1 MSSLLEITPSTIVAR
16 LATGNLKACTPAE
29 ILALLG
35 IAGTPVSGPVS
46 STDNALARFD
56 LATGTIIQNSVAILT
71 DAGALSGITSLV
83 MGGALS
89 GITTLGMSGDLTVG
103 GTVDSRD
110 IAADGAILDA
120 IEPGADI
127 TDEANVTTAL
137 SGATPGVV
145 TPTVSDSLF
154 LQDATD
160 SNALKLATV
169 QTIVDLAGGGGAVT
183 NLLYNGNF
191 NIWQRGTTFTGIVDA
206 YGPDRWAWRDVGAGV
221 VDLLRSTDVP
231 DGLSVYSCHIDVT
244 TADASLAATDFY
256 GLEYRIEGFDSI
268 PLGFGTADAT
278 SVAIS
283 FWVKSTKTG
292 IHSVALQNSAVNRSY
307 VAEYTVDVTDTWEK
321 KSVVIAGDT
330 SGTWLKDTGIGVAV
344 IFALAAGTNFTGTAG
359 AWNAADD
366 KASTNQVNS
375 MDNAANNFRLAQVQ
389 LEVGNIASD
398 FATRP
403 FTDEYRLCKRYFQKT
418 FPLDVTPATGT
429 GQEGTLSYRALFAGT
444 NPYQF
449 LMELDTE
456 MRLDPGGGTVT
467 FYNPVNANTNWYN
480 YSDVGDSGTPS
491 GLSTASNAKRVYIA
505 NPQVA
510 TDGAHEF
517 LALHVTLDI
526 EL

>member
-16 LATGNLKACTPAE
+16 LATGDLKPATPAE
-29 ILALLG
+29 ILTLLG
-35 IAGTPVSGPVS
+35 IAGTPVAGPAS

-56 LATGTIIQNSVAILT
+56 LATGTLLQNSVAILT

-103 GTVDSRD
+103 GTVDTRD

-137 SGATPGVV
+137 SGATPGLV
-145 TPTVSDSLF
+145 TPTVLDSLF
-154 LQDATD
+154 IQDATD
-160 SNALKLATV
+160 SDALKLATV

-231 DGLSVYSCHIDVT
+231 DGLSVYSCQIDVT

-256 GLEYRIEGFDSI
+256 GLEYRIEGLDAI
-268 PLGFGTADAT
+268 PLGFGTADAV

-283 FWVKSTKTG
+283 FWVKSAKTG

-307 VAEYTVDVTDTWEK
+307 VAEYTVSVADTWEQ
-321 KSVVIAGDT
+321 KSVIIAGDT
-330 SGTWLKDTGIGVAV
+330 SGTWLKTNGIGVAV

-366 KASTNQVNS
+366 KASTNQVNV
-375 MDNAANNFRLAQVQ
+375 MDNAANNFRLSQVQ
-389 LEVGNIASD
+389 LEVGTAAGA
-398 FATRP
+398 FAPRP
-403 FTDEYRLCKRYFQKT
+403 FGDDLELCKRYFQKT
-418 FPLDVTPATGT
+418 FELDQAPVDNAGTLGILQYVNITAGASAYVLTWQLTAQMRAAPTAAFYNFGAGTAGFWRNGAGTDSAVATTLT
-429 GQEGTLSYRALFAGT
+429 GQ
-444 NPYQF
+444 N
-449 LMELDTE
+449 
-456 MRLDPGGGTVT
+456 
-467 FYNPVNANTNWYN
+467 
-480 YSDVGDSGTPS
+480 SDSMVQVRNG
-491 GLSTASNAKRVYIA
+491 
-505 NPQVA
+505 QVA
-510 TDGAHEF
+510 GDGAGSQIGVH
-517 LALHVTLDI
+517 ATADA